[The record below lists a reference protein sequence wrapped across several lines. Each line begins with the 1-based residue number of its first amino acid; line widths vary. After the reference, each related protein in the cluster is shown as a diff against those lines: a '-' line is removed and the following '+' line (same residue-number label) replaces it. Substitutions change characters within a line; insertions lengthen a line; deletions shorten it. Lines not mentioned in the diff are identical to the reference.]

1 LPENSDKPSK
11 RGRAYKTARVARIER
26 ASEELQHIPE
36 CLEDCQVDG
45 IRTCELGIRP
55 TPCHAANG
63 EHVIDKHGKHTATA
77 QVVDGKIAGV
87 KVKHSE
93 KGDVAVRKVKSS
105 KKMAQADGIK
115 VAQADALQP
124 VALMTVQAQDLGT
137 TYIGYSY
144 IDDNGDEVVY
154 WFPYDMIL
162 DGDTGAVTYVPV
174 A

>member
-1 LPENSDKPSK
+1 MIKAQRILTVLFAVLALALAGSVQAKGHQHKNGEQLIGAHMQGGKHVIDKP
-11 RGRAYKTARVARIER
+11 
-26 ASEELQHIPE
+26 
-36 CLEDCQVDG
+36 
-45 IRTCELGIRP
+45 
-55 TPCHAANG
+55 NG

-77 QVVDGKIAGV
+77 QITNGKIAGI

-93 KGDVAVRKVKSS
+93 KGDVPVKKVKSN

-115 VAQADALQP
+115 VAQDDTLQP
-124 VALMTVQAQDLGT
+124 VAFMTVQAVDLGT
-137 TYIGYSY
+137 TWIGYSY

>member
-1 LPENSDKPSK
+1 MARTHRFLTVLFAIIALAAAGSAL
-11 RGRAYKTARVARIER
+11 GRAHEHKNGEQLIGAQIKT
-26 ASEELQHIPE
+26 
-36 CLEDCQVDG
+36 
-45 IRTCELGIRP
+45 
-55 TPCHAANG
+55 NG

-77 QVVDGKIAGV
+77 QVVNGKIAGV

-93 KGDVAVRKVKSS
+93 KGDVPVKKVKTN
-105 KKMAQADGIK
+105 KKMAQADGTRI
-115 VAQADALQP
+115 AQGDGFI
-124 VALMTVQAQDLGT
+124 TVQATDLGT

-154 WFPYDMIL
+154 WFPYEMIL

>member
-1 LPENSDKPSK
+1 MARTHRILPIVFAAVALAFAGAVLAKAHQHKNGEQLIGANI
-11 RGRAYKTARVARIER
+11 KT
-26 ASEELQHIPE
+26 
-36 CLEDCQVDG
+36 
-45 IRTCELGIRP
+45 
-55 TPCHAANG
+55 NG
-63 EHVIDKHGKHTATA
+63 EHVIDRHGKHTATA
-77 QVVDGKIAGV
+77 QVVNGKIAGI

-93 KGDVAVRKVKSS
+93 KGDVPVRKVKTN
-105 KKMAQADGIK
+105 KKMAQAYGTRIAQGDGFI
-115 VAQADALQP
+115 
-124 VALMTVQAQDLGT
+124 TVQATDLGT

>member
-1 LPENSDKPSK
+1 MARTHPILTIVLAVLALALAGSAQAKAHHHKDGQQLVS
-11 RGRAYKTARVARIER
+11 AHIKT
-26 ASEELQHIPE
+26 
-36 CLEDCQVDG
+36 
-45 IRTCELGIRP
+45 
-55 TPCHAANG
+55 NG

-77 QVVDGKIAGV
+77 QVVNGKIAGI

-93 KGDVAVRKVKSS
+93 KGDVPVKKVKTN

-115 VAQADALQP
+115 VAQADGFQS
-124 VALMTVQAQDLGT
+124 VGYMTVQAQDLGT
-137 TYIGYSY
+137 IYIGYSY